1 MRKLLLAKTV
11 VLPDQLLTPGAVL
24 IEDNVILK
32 VGNCLDDEVV
42 DERIDFEDAIISP
55 GFFDLHIHGCMGQLT
70 EDGPEAILHLSNYL
84 PTTGTTS
91 FLATAMTRQGLV
103 NAEKA
108 MSMPQ
113 KSQIKGIHMEGP
125 FLSPRNMES
134 ADKSLVKPSLEA
146 LDDLLKL
153 SNHIV
158 MMGLGIEQPNAKEV
172 ISKLKEMGIVASCAH
187 TKATYDEIVEAQ
199 KWGLTHGTHLYNVMT
214 GLHHRRPGAVGAILT
229 SDDMTTELICD
240 GVHIHPAAIDVAIK
254 CMGFDRIAMI
264 TDMTLGGI
272 PDGDYDNGTYQVQVR
287 DNVAR
292 FKGIDPDA
300 DHAIAGSTRPMLLG
314 IKTVCELG
322 IPLYQAVRMATLTPA
337 RIVHMEERF
346 GSLDVGKDADIVVF
360 TKDYQTIMTM
370 IQGNIVYRRNLQ

>member
-1 MRKLLLAKTV
+1 MRKLLLANTV

-32 VGNCLDDEVV
+32 VGNCLDDEAV
-42 DERIDFEDAIISP
+42 DEVEDFGDAILSP

-70 EDGPEAILHLSNYL
+70 EDGAEAIIHLSNYL

-91 FLATAMTRQGLV
+91 FLATAMTQKGLM

-108 MSMPQ
+108 MSLPQ
-113 KSQIKGIHMEGP
+113 KAQIKGIHMEGP
-125 FLSPRNMES
+125 FLSPRNFEA

-146 LDDLLKL
+146 LDDLLNL

-158 MMGLGIEQPNAKEV
+158 MMGLGVEQPGAKEV
-172 ISKLKEMGIVASCAH
+172 ISKLKEMGIVASAAH
-187 TKATYDEIVEAQ
+187 TKATYDEVVEAK

-240 GVHIHPAAIDVAIK
+240 GVHIHPAAIRVAIK

-287 DNVAR
+287 DNIAR

-300 DHAIAGSTRPMLLG
+300 DHAIAGSTRPMLSG

-322 IPLYQAVRMATLTPA
+322 IPLYHAVRMATLTPA
-337 RIVHMEERF
+337 RIVHMDDRF
-346 GSLDVGKDADIVVF
+346 GSLQPGKDADIVVF

-370 IQGNIVYRRNLQ
+370 IQGNVVYRRKS